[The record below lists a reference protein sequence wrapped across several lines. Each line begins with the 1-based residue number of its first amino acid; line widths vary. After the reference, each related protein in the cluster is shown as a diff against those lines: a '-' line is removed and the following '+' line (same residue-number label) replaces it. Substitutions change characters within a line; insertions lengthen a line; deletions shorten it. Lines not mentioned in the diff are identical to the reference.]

1 MAYRTKLGGQSRR
14 EAMNMGE
21 ASVQVSFVPLLILYY
36 SFVVP
41 LVLGPF
47 GESIY
52 APCHCLTP
60 IAQLTEG
67 SGAASTWRSAEGAEG
82 KLAGQSANQS
92 VFGRFHPP
100 SRAAVPIIVAEQM
113 QHAVHDIADQ
123 FALPSCV
130 ETASLVHRFVEA
142 DKDFPVQAR
151 LVVWFHVVE
160 GN

>member
-21 ASVQVSFVPLLILYY
+21 ASLQVSF
-36 SFVVP
+36 VP

-100 SRAAVPIIVAEQM
+100 SRAAVPIIVAEQ
-113 QHAVHDIADQ
+113 
-123 FALPSCV
+123 
-130 ETASLVHRFVEA
+130 
-142 DKDFPVQAR
+142 
-151 LVVWFHVVE
+151 
-160 GN
+160 GG